1 MNENSKKLTKNQKIV
16 LEFIQKSNRPV
27 KAYSIVN
34 NVNKRGI
41 KAPPQV
47 YRALE
52 KLIKIGEIHKFE
64 SQNAF
69 VACNSKCVEPHGT
82 IFSICKSCDQIDEIS
97 DKKLYKY
104 LSEVRDMNG
113 LKLSGYNLELF
124 GTCKTCDQKHLQN
137 MNQ

>member
-1 MNENSKKLTKNQKIV
+1 MNENSKKLTKNQRIV
-16 LEFIQKSNRPV
+16 LEFVQKSNRPV
-27 KAYSIVN
+27 KAYSILN

-52 KLIKIGEIHKFE
+52 KLIKIGEIHKIE

-113 LKLSGYNLELF
+113 LKLSRYNLELF
-124 GTCKTCDQKHLQN
+124 GTCKTCNQKHLQN

>member
-1 MNENSKKLTKNQKIV
+1 
-16 LEFIQKSNRPV
+16 
-27 KAYSIVN
+27 
-34 NVNKRGI
+34 
-41 KAPPQV
+41 
-47 YRALE
+47 
-52 KLIKIGEIHKFE
+52 
-64 SQNAF
+64 

-82 IFSICKSCDQIDEIS
+82 IFSICKCCDQIDEIS

>member
-1 MNENSKKLTKNQKIV
+1 MKKFYTSMRFYNIKLYLESFLESKRSQKGV
-16 LEFIQKSNRPV
+16 KEEFFSFFLR
-27 KAYSIVN
+27 
-34 NVNKRGI
+34 
-41 KAPPQV
+41 
-47 YRALE
+47 E
-52 KLIKIGEIHKFE
+52 KLIKIGEIHKIE